1 MTDSSGSPASFA
13 DIPASA
19 LTASIL
25 ATDHDVAAQIAR
37 GHNLMRREVRDQSG
51 VSRLVVELSEWSA
64 ASREMLSRRFVDR
77 RVAGA
82 YASVAEP
89 FVVPSEGTDL
99 DAQIDLLHRQ
109 LRNQV
114 EWHERLRLTIP
125 DREQPDSVLD
135 EPRGG
140 RRRGAQRSV
149 AVLAATASSF
159 AAAVVEMVA
168 RATGIL
174 PVVVEDQPRD
184 RRSLVR
190 TAEETL
196 PARGVAV
203 VVLEPLSDDQTDD
216 RARPSTSSLLAL
228 GYAAGALGAQRVIAV
243 CAPGLEPGP
252 ELGDFTTVVMD
263 DGEAW
268 RRQLEGLLR
277 QGELRAASVVSSIRR
292 R

>member
-1 MTDSSGSPASFA
+1 MTDSSGSHANFA
-13 DIPASA
+13 DIPPSA
-19 LTASIL
+19 LTASLL

-37 GHNLMRREVRDQSG
+37 GHNLLRRHVDDQAG
-51 VSRLVVELSEWSA
+51 ISRLVVELSEWGVHN
-64 ASREMLSRRFVDR
+64 REVLARRFVDPG
-77 RVAGA
+77 VADT

-99 DAQIDLLHRQ
+99 AAQVDLLQRQ

-114 EWHERLRLTIP
+114 EWLERLRLTIP
-125 DREQPDSVLD
+125 DREQPDAVRD
-135 EPRGG
+135 EPRGA

-159 AAAVVEMVA
+159 AAAVVETVA

-196 PARGVAV
+196 PARATAV
-203 VVLEPLSDDQTDD
+203 VVLERLNDDDS
-216 RARPSTSSLLAL
+216 ARPSTVSLLAL
-228 GYAAGALGAQRVIAV
+228 GYAAGALGAPHVIAV
-243 CAPGLEPGP
+243 CAPGVECPP
-252 ELGDFTTVVMD
+252 ELSDFTTVVMEPG
-263 DGEAW
+263 DGW
-268 RRQLEGLLR
+268 RQQLEGLLS
-277 QGELRAASVVSSIRR
+277 EADLRTASIVSSIRR